1 MVESLALKSILGKA
15 RLREC
20 LGFAEVFLHLKRMR
34 KRLFALRWI
43 AGLLTGLTFSFVAH
57 AQSDSTYD
65 SPDPET
71 DLLVE
76 RCLESEGVSVL
87 EGTDVICYNAAIFP
101 EQFLKLNSLPP
112 ASRIIITSPGGNVA
126 TARGMSTILDNR
138 GEPAVIAGQCMSA
151 CAMVIL
157 PGLDQV
163 HIHHSAHIAVHG
175 ITMMDFRTWWGWQ
188 KEGATP
194 PPMALI
200 AAQMGYDFGYV
211 LHNSG
216 MNHMRDHLDRQNVDV
231 AYIQTISDKMLN
243 AALDFDC
250 RVDPKNYWGML
261 DTAHLEA
268 FLGDRITRIEPFAQ
282 NWEDPNNRWYKDITH
297 PISAETYIFDR
308 DLENVDCE

>member
-1 MVESLALKSILGKA
+1 MKQ
-15 RLREC
+15 RLRI
-20 LGFAEVFLHLKRMR
+20 FS
-34 KRLFALRWI
+34 WI
-43 AGLLTGLTFSFVAH
+43 ASALTYFAISAGAN
-57 AQSDSTYD
+57 AQTASTYD

-76 RCLESEGVSVL
+76 QCLEKDGVTML

-138 GEPAVIAGQCMSA
+138 GEPVVIAGQCMSA

-216 MNHMRDHLDRQNVDV
+216 MNHMRDHLEGQDVDV
-231 AYIQTISDKMLN
+231 AYIQTISDKMLD
-243 AALDFDC
+243 AASNFDC
-250 RVDPKNYWGML
+250 RVDPKDYWGML
-261 DTAHLEA
+261 DTAHLETY
-268 FLGDRITRIEPFAQ
+268 LGDRITRLEAFAQ

-297 PISAETYIFDR
+297 PISAQTYIFESKFEDA
-308 DLENVDCE
+308 DCG

>member
-1 MVESLALKSILGKA
+1 MHTWIMALVGSLAL
-15 RLREC
+15 
-20 LGFAEVFLHLKRMR
+20 
-34 KRLFALRWI
+34 
-43 AGLLTGLTFSFVAH
+43 TFSAS
-57 AQSDSTYD
+57 AQTDLSYD
-65 SPDPET
+65 APDPET
-71 DLLVE
+71 DRLVE
-76 RCLESEGVSVL
+76 LCLEAEGVSVL
-87 EGTDVICYNAAIFP
+87 EDTDVICYNSAIFP

-138 GEPAVIAGQCMSA
+138 AEPVVIAGQCMSA

-163 HIHHSAHIAVHG
+163 HIHHTAHIAVHG

-188 KEGATP
+188 KEDATP

-216 MNHMRDHLDRQNVDV
+216 MNHMRDHLKGQNVDV
-231 AYIQTISDKMLN
+231 AYIQTISDKMLE

-250 RVDPKNYWGML
+250 RVDPKDYWGML
-261 DTAHLEA
+261 DATHLRTY
-268 FLGDRITRIEPFAQ
+268 LGDRITRLEAFAQ
-282 NWEDPNNRWYKDITH
+282 NWEDPNNRWYKDITN
-297 PISAETYIFDR
+297 PISSQTYIFDPQFE
-308 DLENVDCE
+308 DADCD

>member
-1 MVESLALKSILGKA
+1 MPIVASKLGFGKPHMRERLGFDDVLKHLRDFRKGIRMRSWIVGIVGSLAIALGA
-15 RLREC
+15 N
-20 LGFAEVFLHLKRMR
+20 
-34 KRLFALRWI
+34 
-43 AGLLTGLTFSFVAH
+43 
-57 AQSDSTYD
+57 AQNDISYD
-65 SPDPET
+65 APDPET
-71 DLLVE
+71 DRLVE
-76 RCLESEGVSVL
+76 RCLASAGVSML

-101 EQFLKLNSLPP
+101 EQFLKLNGLPP

-163 HIHHSAHIAVHG
+163 HIHHTAHIAVHG

-188 KEGATP
+188 KEDATP

-216 MNHMRDHLDRQNVDV
+216 MNHMRDHLKGQDVDA
-231 AYIQTISDKMLN
+231 AYIQTISDKMLE
-243 AALDFDC
+243 AALDSDC
-250 RVDPKNYWGML
+250 RVDPKDYWGML
-261 DTAHLEA
+261 DTAHLQT
-268 FLGDRITRIEPFAQ
+268 FLGDRITRLEAFAQ
-282 NWEDPNNRWYKDITH
+282 NWEDPNNRWYKDITQ
-297 PISAETYIFDR
+297 PISSETYIFKP
-308 DLENVDCE
+308 DLDDADCE

>member
-1 MVESLALKSILGKA
+1 MMKQPL
-15 RLREC
+15 
-20 LGFAEVFLHLKRMR
+20 
-34 KRLFALRWI
+34 RLFSWI
-43 AGLLTGLTFSFVAH
+43 ASLLTCFAITAH
-57 AQSDSTYD
+57 ANAQTAGTYD
-65 SPDPET
+65 SPDAET

-76 RCLESEGVSVL
+76 QCLETDGVTML
-87 EGTDVICYNAAIFP
+87 EDTDVICYNAAIFP

-138 GEPAVIAGQCMSA
+138 GEPVVIAGQCMSA

-157 PGLDQV
+157 PGLDQI

-216 MNHMRDHLDRQNVDV
+216 MNHMRDHLEGQDVDV
-231 AYIQTISDKMLN
+231 AYIQTISDKMLD
-243 AALDFDC
+243 AASNFDC
-250 RVDPKNYWGML
+250 RVDPKDYWGML
-261 DTAHLEA
+261 DTAHLETY
-268 FLGDRITRIEPFAQ
+268 LGDRITRLEAFAQ

-297 PISAETYIFDR
+297 PISAQTYIFESKFEDA
-308 DLENVDCE
+308 DCG

>member
-1 MVESLALKSILGKA
+1 
-15 RLREC
+15 
-20 LGFAEVFLHLKRMR
+20 MR
-34 KRLFALRWI
+34 KRHLVLSWAASLL
-43 AGLLTGLTFSFVAH
+43 AGLALTFGAS
-57 AQSDSTYD
+57 AQNTAAYD

-76 RCLESEGVSVL
+76 QCLATEGVSVL
-87 EGTDVICYNAAIFP
+87 EDTDVICYNSAIFP

-138 GEPAVIAGQCMSA
+138 GEPVVIAGQCMSA

-163 HIHHSAHIAVHG
+163 HIHHTAHIAVHG

-216 MNHMRDHLDRQNVDV
+216 MNHMKDHLEGQNVDV

-243 AALDFDC
+243 AALQFDC
-250 RVDPKNYWGML
+250 RVDPKDYWGML
-261 DTAHLEA
+261 DTAHLETY
-268 FLGDRITRIEPFAQ
+268 LGDRITRLEAFAQ
-282 NWEDPNNRWYKDITH
+282 NWEDPNNGWYKDITN
-297 PISAETYIFDR
+297 PISDQTYIFDNK
-308 DLENVDCE
+308 LEEADCG

>member
-1 MVESLALKSILGKA
+1 MPIVASNRSFGKA
-15 RLREC
+15 HLREC
-20 LGFAEVFLHLKRMR
+20 LGFDEVFLHLRKMR
-34 KRLFALRWI
+34 KRHSVFSWMTSLL
-43 AGLLTGLTFSFVAH
+43 AGLAITFG
-57 AQSDSTYD
+57 AQAQDTATYD

-76 RCLESEGVSVL
+76 QCLETEGVSML
-87 EGTDVICYNAAIFP
+87 EDANVICYNAAIFP

-112 ASRIIITSPGGNVA
+112 ADRIIITSPGGNVA
-126 TARGMSTILDNR
+126 TARGMSTILDKR
-138 GEPAVIAGQCMSA
+138 AEPVVIAGQCMSA

-163 HIHHSAHIAVHG
+163 HIHHTAHIAVHG

-188 KEGATP
+188 KDNAAP

-216 MNHMRDHLDRQNVDV
+216 MNHMRDHLEGQDVDV

-243 AALDFDC
+243 AALEFDC
-250 RVDPKNYWGML
+250 RVDPKDYWGML
-261 DTAHLEA
+261 DTAHLETY
-268 FLGDRITRIEPFAQ
+268 LGDRITRLEAFAQ
-282 NWEDPNNRWYKDITH
+282 NWEDPNNRWYKDITN
-297 PISAETYIFDR
+297 PISDQTYIFDNKL
-308 DLENVDCE
+308 DEADCG